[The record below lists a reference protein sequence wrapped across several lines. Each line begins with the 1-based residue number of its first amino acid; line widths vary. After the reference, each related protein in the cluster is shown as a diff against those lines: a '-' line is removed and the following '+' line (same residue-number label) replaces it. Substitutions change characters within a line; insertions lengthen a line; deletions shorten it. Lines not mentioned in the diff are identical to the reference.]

1 MYHSHGSE
9 TFIASYICTYLQCS
23 PVAQATNQEVQ
34 DQLVVCRCWVLEDHR
49 DTQCAGGEGGT
60 GMVEGW
66 VDTVQTS
73 MTDVWRVDLSM
84 TEGLRMVQGDEHL
97 C

>member
-1 MYHSHGSE
+1 M
-9 TFIASYICTYLQCS
+9 F
-23 PVAQATNQEVQ
+23 
-34 DQLVVCRCWVLEDHR
+34 EDHR
-49 DTQCAGGEGGT
+49 DTQCAGGESCPGV
-60 GMVEGW
+60 VEGW

-84 TEGLRMVQGDEHL
+84 TEGLRIVQGDEHL